1 VIVLSAPDGGTV
13 GVHPVVFH
21 QVLDLLDAS
30 GWQVSQ
36 QKQGLRV
43 LVARP
48 GAGFDQAATEHGIQA
63 ALAATGAVAP
73 AVHVS
78 QVDTIPAG
86 PAGKRPFVVAL
97 PTP

>member
-1 VIVLSAPDGGTV
+1 
-13 GVHPVVFH
+13 
-21 QVLDLLDAS
+21 
-30 GWQVSQ
+30 
-36 QKQGLRV
+36 V

-48 GAGFDQAATEHGIQA
+48 SAGFGAAATERDVQA

-73 AVHVS
+73 VVHLLV
-78 QVDTIPAG
+78 VDTIPAG